1 MKIVLSPF
9 NSTSASVKALQS
21 VRFLHIPI
29 ETNSVADQPAK
40 GSL

>member
-21 VRFLHIPI
+21 VRFLHIPR

-40 GSL
+40 DSL